1 MKVCIDMGHTPASPG
16 ASGYI
21 DELTLDREFGK
32 RIAAELQRRGHTVV
46 NTTPPDWMAYPQE
59 IDQRVST
66 ANASGADLLVSVHYN
81 AGGGTGTEVL
91 HYPGD
96 SRGQAI
102 AAKIS
107 ANLSGVLGLTNRG
120 TKARDNVGVIAN
132 TSMTAVLIETCFV
145 DMWED
150 KQAHDAASWDEMTAA
165 VCDGIEGKD
174 YEGVDMPLTN
184 EDVNKIA
191 AAVWNNSNSVKDT
204 LADRVYRNTSMLKA
218 LCGIGEEDTRDPKG
232 FAADIRSWTIG
243 RWERSLRILKGL
255 AGIEQDDVTDE
266 SIKTPMRVTLSEEDI
281 DKVAKRVAEI
291 ISDEK

>member
-1 MKVCIDMGHTPASPG
+1 
-16 ASGYI
+16 
-21 DELTLDREFGK
+21 
-32 RIAAELQRRGHTVV
+32 
-46 NTTPPDWMAYPQE
+46 
-59 IDQRVST
+59 
-66 ANASGADLLVSVHYN
+66 
-81 AGGGTGTEVL
+81 
-91 HYPGD
+91 
-96 SRGQAI
+96 
-102 AAKIS
+102 
-107 ANLSGVLGLTNRG
+107 
-120 TKARDNVGVIAN
+120 
-132 TSMTAVLIETCFV
+132 
-145 DMWED
+145 
-150 KQAHDAASWDEMTAA
+150 
-165 VCDGIEGKD
+165 
-174 YEGVDMPLTN
+174 MPLTN